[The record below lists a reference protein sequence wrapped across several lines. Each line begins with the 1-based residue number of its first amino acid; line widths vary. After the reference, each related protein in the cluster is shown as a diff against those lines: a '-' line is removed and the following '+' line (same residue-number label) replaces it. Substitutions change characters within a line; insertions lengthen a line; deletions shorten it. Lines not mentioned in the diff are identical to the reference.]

1 MSKLGKLFGGFRR
14 QKRSSSDGPGESRSA
29 IEWVVAG
36 LGNPGGDYARSRHNV
51 GFMTLERLARGKNVE
66 LSRRRF
72 SGVTAEAELAGRRA
86 ILVEPETFY
95 NAAGDCVAGILGYF
109 KIPPANLIVIHDEM
123 DLEAQRLR
131 IKQGGGD
138 AGNRGVR
145 SIAESLGSTDF
156 IRVRIGLGR
165 PAEGDDPRDY
175 LLRPMRAAELE
186 GFATAL
192 ARAAEAV
199 EAIIGEGLERAMGK
213 YNQRA

>member
-1 MSKLGKLFGGFRR
+1 MSKLGKLFDGFRR
-14 QKRSSSDGPGESRSA
+14 QKRSSSDGPAQERAA

-51 GFMTLERLARGKNVE
+51 GFMTLERLARSKNVE
-66 LSRRRF
+66 LNRRRF
-72 SGVTAEAELAGRRA
+72 SGITAEAELAGHRA

-95 NAAGDCVAGILGYF
+95 NAAGDCVSAILGYF
-109 KIPPANLIVIHDEM
+109 KIYPSNLIVIHDEM

-186 GFATAL
+186 AFAKAL
-192 ARAAEAV
+192 ARAAEAA
-199 EAIIGEGLERAMGK
+199 EAIVGDGLERAMGR

>member
-14 QKRSSSDGPGESRSA
+14 QKRSSADGPEQPRSA

-51 GFMTLERLARGKNVE
+51 GFMTLELLARSKHVE
-66 LSRRRF
+66 LGRRRF

-95 NAAGDCVAGILGYF
+95 NSAGDCVAAILGYF
-109 KIPPANLIVIHDEM
+109 KVPPANLIVIHDEM

-131 IKQGGGD
+131 IKRGGGD

-145 SIAESLGSTDF
+145 SIAESLGSPDF

-165 PAEGDDPRDY
+165 PGEGDDPRDY

-186 GFATAL
+186 AFAKAL
-192 ARAAEAV
+192 ARAAEAA
-199 EAIIGEGLERAMGK
+199 EAIVGEGLERAMGR

>member
-1 MSKLGKLFGGFRR
+1 MSKLGNLFGGFRR
-14 QKRSSSDGPGESRSA
+14 QRRPATDGPAQSRAA
-29 IEWVVAG
+29 IEWAVAG
-36 LGNPGGDYARSRHNV
+36 LGNPGGDYARSRHNA
-51 GFMTLERLARGKNVE
+51 GFMTLELLARGKGVE
-66 LSRRRF
+66 LGRRRF

-95 NAAGDCVAGILGYF
+95 NASGECVAALLGYF
-109 KIPPANLIVIHDEM
+109 KIPPVNLIVVHDEM

-131 IKQGGGD
+131 IKRGGGD

-145 SIAESLGSTDF
+145 SIAESLGTRDF

-165 PAEGDDPRDY
+165 PVEGDDPRDY

-186 GFATAL
+186 GFAPAL

-199 EAIIGEGLERAMGK
+199 ETIIGEGLERAMGR

>member
-14 QKRSSSDGPGESRSA
+14 QKRSAADGPGESRAA

-36 LGNPGGDYARSRHNV
+36 LGNPGGDYARSRHNA
-51 GFMTLERLARGKNVE
+51 GFMTLERLARSKKVE

-72 SGVTAEAELAGRRA
+72 SGVTAETELAGSRA

-95 NAAGDCVAGILGYF
+95 NSAGDCVSALLGYF
-109 KIPPANLIVIHDEM
+109 KIPPANLIVVHDEL

-186 GFATAL
+186 AFAPAL

-199 EAIIGEGLERAMGK
+199 EAIVGEGLERAMGK

>member
-1 MSKLGKLFGGFRR
+1 MSKLGNLFGGFRK
-14 QKRSSSDGPGESRSA
+14 QKRAPADGPENPRA
-29 IEWVVAG
+29 TIEWVVAG

-51 GFMTLERLARGKNVE
+51 GFMTLARLAHNKNVE
-66 LSRRRF
+66 LNRRRF
-72 SGVTAEAELAGRRA
+72 SGVTTEAELGGRRA

-95 NAAGDCVAGILGYF
+95 NAAGECVAALLGYF

-123 DLEAQRLR
+123 DLEAHRLR
-131 IKQGGGD
+131 IKRGGGD

-145 SIAESLGSTDF
+145 SIAESLGSKDF

-165 PAEGDDPRDY
+165 PVEDDDPRDY

-186 GFATAL
+186 AFAPAI
-192 ARAAEAV
+192 ARAADAA
-199 EAIIGEGLERAMGK
+199 EAIIADGLERAMGR